1 MSVNAFQVREQ
12 EQTTLKIL
20 RDEYD
25 QMQTLLQMT
34 QSDCSD
40 LASRTSSAEKSRI
53 PRKASASSPS
63 SPSAAAAMAAAA
75 ASRRAA
81 AAPSPSPSTLTTLSP
96 SSSPETTDTPV
107 ADRHGH
113 LNMSDIY
120 ASFSEVGDGEGEL
133 EGDGAKGVAGNS
145 FSLDLIY
152 TANGNDPDT
161 LDISDV
167 NMMKNISKPS
177 SPARPSPASSSPQ
190 QQQQLVQHLQDD
202 DSLDLDE
209 PFPDL
214 PPPPLPSSNSSDDLG
229 FPAVDK
235 PRKLSLGA
243 VVVGTG
249 AAVGSTARRATIA
262 SNFDRMS
269 TDIAT
274 KFAGVKVNV
283 QHPTKKHKTY
293 MPYMGS
299 LAAAVGMKKDSSATS
314 TSAGGKKK

>member
-1 MSVNAFQVREQ
+1 M
-12 EQTTLKIL
+12 KIL

-53 PRKASASSPS
+53 PRKTSASSPS
-63 SPSAAAAMAAAA
+63 SPSSAPALAAAA
-75 ASRRAA
+75 ASRRACV
-81 AAPSPSPSTLTTLSP
+81 APSPSPSTLTTLSP
-96 SSSPETTDTPV
+96 SSSPETSDTPA

-120 ASFSEVGDGEGEL
+120 ASFSEVGDADGEV
-133 EGDGAKGVAGNS
+133 EGDGDGDGTKGVVSNS

-167 NMMKNISKPS
+167 NMMKTISKPS
-177 SPARPSPASSSPQ
+177 SPSRPSPSTAAQSSSEQ
-190 QQQQLVQHLQDD
+190 QQALVYELPVD
-202 DSLDLDE
+202 DSLDLDD

-214 PPPPLPSSNSSDDLG
+214 PPPPLPSSNSSDELG
-229 FPAVDK
+229 FPEVEK
-235 PRKLSLGA
+235 PRKLSLGGGS
-243 VVVGTG
+243 VVGTG

-269 TDIAT
+269 NDIAT

-283 QHPTKKHKTY
+283 QHPTKKYKTY

-299 LAAAVGMKKDSSATS
+299 LAAAVGMKKDGSATS
-314 TSAGGKKK
+314 TSTGGKKK

>member
-1 MSVNAFQVREQ
+1 M
-12 EQTTLKIL
+12 KIL

-53 PRKASASSPS
+53 PRKTSASSPS
-63 SPSAAAAMAAAA
+63 SPSSAAAFAAAA
-75 ASRRAA
+75 ASRRAC

-96 SSSPETTDTPV
+96 SSSPETSDTPA

-120 ASFSEVGDGEGEL
+120 ASFSEVGDVEGDV
-133 EGDGAKGVAGNS
+133 EGDGDGDGTKGVVGNS

-167 NMMKNISKPS
+167 NMMKTISISKPS
-177 SPARPSPASSSPQ
+177 SPSRPSPSKAAQTSPEQ
-190 QQQQLVQHLQDD
+190 QQPLAFELPVDN
-202 DSLDLDE
+202 SLDLDD

-229 FPAVDK
+229 FPEVDK
-235 PRKLSLGA
+235 PRKLSLGGGG
-243 VVVGTG
+243 VVGTG
-249 AAVGSTARRATIA
+249 VAVGSTARRATIA

-269 TDIAT
+269 NDIAT

-283 QHPTKKHKTY
+283 QHPTKKYKTY

-314 TSAGGKKK
+314 TSTGGKKK